1 MSSQPP
7 HPVLARPRFLD
18 DEAFCCLRSGELA
31 RFHQI
36 AATRP
41 SLDFS
46 GADLRGADLRQADL
60 SKVVLRNCYLRDTDL
75 RGQDLSHMD
84 LSGCS
89 LFHAKVSGTLFPAD
103 IPAEEIRLSLD
114 FGTRLRKRL

>member
-1 MSSQPP
+1 MTAEA
-7 HPVLARPRFLD
+7 HPSRNRPRFMD
-18 DEAFCCLRSGELA
+18 DEAFRCLRSGELG
-31 RFHQI
+31 RFQQI
-36 AATRP
+36 AASRQ

-60 SKVVLRNCYLRDTDL
+60 SKVVLRNSYLRDADL

-89 LFHAKVSGTLFPAD
+89 LFHAKVSGTLFPSD
-103 IPAEEIRLSLD
+103 IPAEELRLSLE
-114 FGTRLRKRL
+114 FGTRLRRRE